1 VYWFVLSRRWIGF
14 ALLVVA
20 LSLLFVRLGIWQF
33 HRLAERHASNAVI
46 EHNLA
51 AAPVELDR
59 VVPPGQS
66 VSDNVAWRLV
76 SVTGTFDVGHQILV
90 RYQTRDGSLGVD
102 VLTPVR
108 EAGGSAV
115 LVDRGWL
122 QTSNYV
128 TDDVRVPPPPAGQ
141 VRVTGWLMPNQDGSG
156 DQLRVQSGSVRL
168 VSSERIAPT
177 LPYPVHDGYVT
188 MTSSDP
194 APTVSLR
201 LADAPQ
207 LNSGPH
213 FFYGLQ
219 WFFFA
224 GLAVVGWFYF
234 AYTEAQTRRRAEA
247 DQRAP
252 ATQSA

>member
-1 VYWFVLSRRWIGF
+1 VYWFVLSRRWIAF

-51 AAPVELDR
+51 AAPAGLDR
-59 VVPPGQS
+59 VVAPGQA
-66 VSDNVAWRLV
+66 VSDDLAWRRV
-76 SVTGTFDVGHQILV
+76 SVTGRFDEAHQILV
-90 RYQTRDGSLGVD
+90 RYQTRDGALGVD

-108 EAGGSAV
+108 TAGGSAV

-122 QTSNYV
+122 QTSNNI
-128 TDDVRVPPPPAGQ
+128 TDHVRIPEPPAGR
-141 VRVTGWLMPNQDGSG
+141 VTVTGWLMPNQDGSG

-168 VSSERIAPT
+168 VSSEHIAPT
-177 LPYPVHDGYVT
+177 LPYPVHDGYVS
-188 MTSSDP
+188 MTSSEP
-194 APTVSLR
+194 APRVPLR
-201 LADAPQ
+201 LADAPH

-224 GLAVVGWFYF
+224 GLAVAGWFYF
-234 AYTEAQTRRRAEA
+234 AYVEAETRRRAEA
-247 DQRAP
+247 DQPTP
-252 ATQSA
+252 AAQSV

>member
-51 AAPVELDR
+51 AAPAELGR
-59 VVPPGQS
+59 VVPPGQA
-66 VSDNVAWRLV
+66 VSDDLAWRRV
-76 SVTGTFDVGHQILV
+76 SIAGTFDVSRQILV
-90 RYQTRDGSLGVD
+90 RYQTRDGALGVD

-108 EAGGSAV
+108 LADGSAV

-122 QTSNYV
+122 QTINSV
-128 TDDVRVPPPPAGQ
+128 TDRVRVPAAPVGR
-141 VRVTGWLMPNQDGSG
+141 VTVTGWLMPDQDGSD

-177 LPYPVHDGYVT
+177 LPYPVHDGYVS
-188 MTSSDP
+188 MISSEP
-194 APTVSLR
+194 APTVPLR

-224 GLAVVGWFYF
+224 GLAVVGWFFF
-234 AYTEAQTRRRAEA
+234 AYEEAQTRRRAEA

-252 ATQSA
+252 AAQSA